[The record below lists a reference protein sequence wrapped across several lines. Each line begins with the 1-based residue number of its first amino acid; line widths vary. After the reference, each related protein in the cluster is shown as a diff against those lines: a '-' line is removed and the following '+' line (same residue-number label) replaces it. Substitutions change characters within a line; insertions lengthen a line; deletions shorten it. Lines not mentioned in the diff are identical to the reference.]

1 MSVFLFGA
9 RGVDGEYDLRIHKQT
24 CLCMQILVIL
34 MMQKMLVYPNGYQ
47 E

>member
-1 MSVFLFGA
+1 MSVFLFGV

-24 CLCMQILVIL
+24 YLYMQILVDL
-34 MMQKMLVYPNGYQ
+34 MMQKMLVYLNRYM